1 MASNEPYQVKP
12 TFPTIEEQN
21 AEQIEHLKKNNI
33 EFILK
38 MLDQMIVARND
49 DNYFSNK
56 IKLPIQRETDL
67 TTCLSHIHKVL
78 SLMHKDVKIIKETHL

>member
-21 AEQIEHLKKNNI
+21 AEQIEHLKNNNI

-49 DNYFSNK
+49 EKYFSEGNDISMK
-56 IKLPIQRETDL
+56 RETDL